1 MRGQGKK
8 QPWNLV
14 ESLLCGREKKDE
26 SVTEAGQERW
36 ANLGDSALARLSETR
51 GLWGWGGS
59 TCRVNASGQSPIQ
72 ASELRE
78 GSSHACGVHSI

>member
-1 MRGQGKK
+1 M
-8 QPWNLV
+8 

-26 SVTEAGQERW
+26 SVTEVGQERW
-36 ANLGDSALARLSETR
+36 ANLEDSALARLSEAR
-51 GLWGWGGS
+51 GLGVRGS
-59 TCRVNASGQSPIQ
+59 TCRVNASGRSPIQ